1 LFSVYGIRGVANG
14 RLYTGST
21 SDFQRRLMEHNSDVS
36 TSTKHR
42 GPWELA
48 CREDF
53 PALSEALRRERHP
66 KTGKGREELRRILS
80 EFHS

>member
-1 LFSVYGIRGVANG
+1 
-14 RLYTGST
+14 
-21 SDFQRRLMEHNSDVS
+21 MEHNSDVS